1 MESSIEPQRWTQIQE
16 VLHAAL
22 DEAPENRE
30 GFLRDACGDDADLR
44 REVTSLLEA
53 LESGGGLGALETEA
67 MSDPAFPVAPIAP
80 SLEEQLEKLKSV
92 LAGRY
97 DIVEPIGAGGMAV
110 VYLAEDLRHHRKV
123 AVKVLRPDLAASLA
137 AERFLRE
144 IQISARLH
152 HPHILPLYD
161 SGAEGDLLY
170 FVMPLVEGENLAQR
184 LEREGSLPPRDAL
197 RIGVEIASALEYAH
211 QQGFVHRDIKPANIL
226 LSTSAGHAVIA
237 DFGIARAI
245 SAAGGDELTLQ
256 GWAIGTPGYMSPEQA
271 GGYPVTHATDIFALG
286 MVIYEALTGYRWP
299 GVDASPFRT
308 WVAVPFRVGRILRRA
323 LARKPSDRWEDTG
336 AFREALWEARV
347 RAGSFWVWRIMTIA
361 VVVAILLL
369 LAALVGTIWNGNP

>member
-1 MESSIEPQRWTQIQE
+1 MDSSIEPQRWTQIQE
-16 VLHAAL
+16 VLHRVL
-22 DEAPENRE
+22 EEAPENRQR
-30 GFLRDACGDDADLR
+30 FLHDACGDDADLR

-53 LESGGGLGALETEA
+53 LEWGGGLGTLDT
-67 MSDPAFPVAPIAP
+67 MSLSDDAFPVAPLAP
-80 SLEEQLEKLKSV
+80 SLEDQLEKLKLA

-161 SGAEGDLLY
+161 SGAEVDLLY

-184 LEREGSLPPRDAL
+184 LQREGSLPPGDAL
-197 RIGVEIASALEYAH
+197 QIGVEIASALEYAH

-226 LSTSAGHAVIA
+226 LSTTAGHAVIA
-237 DFGIARAI
+237 DFGIARAV

-271 GGYPVTHATDIFALG
+271 GGHPVTYATDIYSLG

-299 GVDASPFRT
+299 GVDASPLRT
-308 WVAVPFRVGRILRRA
+308 WVAVPYRVGRILRRA
-323 LARKPSDRWEDTG
+323 LARKPSDRWQDTG
-336 AFREALWEARV
+336 KFREALWEARV
-347 RAGSFWVWRIMTIA
+347 RAGSFWVWRLVTIA
-361 VVVAILLL
+361 VVVAILLM
-369 LAALVGTIWNGNP
+369 LAALVGTIWNGSP